1 MTRNWI
7 IIRTQYR
14 KEDYCAGQI
23 ARLGFDAWVPT
34 EIVRC
39 RGASRR
45 ITKTT
50 VATKP
55 LPVLPRTLFAA
66 VSSAAHGDL
75 MKIRHLVA
83 VERGPGSEALEIP
96 HNQILVFRDEI
107 DRLNKEVLALAAI
120 QTRKH
125 RAKWRDMR
133 EALAE
138 LVKGDK
144 QAVEIVV

>member
-1 MTRNWI
+1 MSGWI
-7 IIRTQYR
+7 IVRTQVK
-14 KEDYCAGQI
+14 KEDYVARQI
-23 ARLGFDAWVPT
+23 ANAGFDAWVPT

-50 VATKP
+50 VTTKP
-55 LPVLPRTLFAA
+55 LPVLPKRLFCA
-66 VSSAAHGDL
+66 VPVAAHGDL

-83 VERGPGSEALEIP
+83 IERGPDSTALEIP
-96 HNQILVFRDEI
+96 YSQIVVFRDEI
-107 DRLNKEVLALAAI
+107 DRLNREVLALAAI

-138 LVKGDK
+138 LAKGDK
-144 QAVEIVV
+144 RAVEVAA